1 VTTSWVVR
9 EKTTGRVVFET
20 FNPTIVARLNTD
32 RYEAVPIMDYLT
44 EFNRRVK
51 GADDVDQS
59 GRNKAERASLSGNGE
74 AQQMAPAGPQPSA
87 DG

>member
-9 EKTTGRVVFET
+9 EKATGRVVFET

-51 GADDVDQS
+51 GADDGDKNRS
-59 GRNKAERASLSGNGE
+59 IGHSSLSGNGE
-74 AQQMAPAGPQPSA
+74 AQQMASAGPQPA
-87 DG
+87 TDG